1 MPLPVRPF
9 AYPQPLTMD
18 VIDYNKL
25 LDSYNKAPSTI
36 QSAYKIVLD
45 SKIDSLLS
53 TSATYYST
61 LNVNI
66 MNLKVGS

>member
-1 MPLPVRPF
+1 MPIRPF
-9 AYPQPLTMD
+9 MFPTPLAVD
-18 VIDYNKL
+18 VLDYNKL
-25 LDSYNKAPSTI
+25 MVEYNKSPSYI

-66 MNLKVGS
+66 LNLKVDNK

>member
-66 MNLKVGS
+66 MNLKVDS